1 MKSFF
6 SLLLGM
12 GLWLASSAQER
23 MTAAQYIAGFKGI
36 AMSEMRRT
44 GIPASIKLAQ
54 GLLEAEMGNSNLV
67 RRSNNH
73 FGIKCKADWLGES
86 VSHDDDERGECFRK
100 YSNPEESYRDHSE
113 FLRTRERYAP
123 LFKLRPDDYKGW
135 AYGLKKAGY
144 ATNPRYPQMLIYN
157 IEKYNLQQY
166 DELVLN
172 SPEELPD
179 EEIIESAADLPHD
192 ENVEPVVQSLKSTT
206 SGSADFT
213 VKTRRNGLNAV
224 FAAKGTSLLAI
235 ATVHNVA
242 LTRLLEYNDLNKDGM
257 LEEDAWI
264 YLERKNKESSQASH
278 RVLEGETL
286 SDISQSYG
294 VQLSRLVDYNNKS
307 PMELLPAGSSVHLKP
322 VPMEDLA
329 EKGKLKTGKFIHE
342 VAPKEGLYAISKKYN
357 VSVQDI
363 KNWNNLT
370 SDQLTVGQQLI
381 ISK

>member
-1 MKSFF
+1 
-6 SLLLGM
+6 
-12 GLWLASSAQER
+12 
-23 MTAAQYIAGFKGI
+23 MTAAQYIAGFKDI

-67 RRSNNH
+67 KRSNNH

-100 YSNPEESYRDHSE
+100 YDNPEDSYRDHSD
-113 FLRTRERYAP
+113 FLRSRERYAS
-123 LFKLRPDDYKGW
+123 LFNLRPDDYKGW

-166 DELVLN
+166 DEIVLTSPNPN
-172 SPEELPD
+172 SEEQNLAMESDTATDPELKASTNED
-179 EEIIESAADLPHD
+179 TSAADY
-192 ENVEPVVQSLKSTT
+192 
-206 SGSADFT
+206 T

-224 FAAKGTSLLAI
+224 FAARGTSLLAI
-235 ATVHNVA
+235 ATVHDVP
-242 LTRLLEYNDLNKDGM
+242 LTRLLEFNDLKKDGL

-264 YLERKNKESSQASH
+264 YLERKSKESTQPTHKAMQ
-278 RVLEGETL
+278 GETL
-286 SDISQSYG
+286 FEISQSYG
-294 VQLSRLVDYNNKS
+294 VQLSRLVDYNNM
-307 PMELLPAGSSVHLKP
+307 PPGERLTAGTVVHLQP
-322 VPMEDLA
+322 VPMDVA
-329 EKGKLKTGKFIHE
+329 VNGTVRTGKFLHE

-357 VSVQDI
+357 VSVEDI
-363 KNWNNLT
+363 KSWNNLT
-370 SDQLTVGQQLI
+370 SDQLKVGQQLI

>member
-6 SLLLGM
+6 SLLLVM
-12 GLWLASSAQER
+12 GLWLTSSAQER
-23 MTAAQYIAGFKGI
+23 MTAAQYIAGFKDI

-100 YSNPEESYRDHSE
+100 YDNPEDSYRDHSE
-113 FLRTRERYAP
+113 FLRSRERYAS

-166 DELVLN
+166 DEVVLN
-172 SPEELPD
+172 TPDDKLAEENMLVDVSEETEEAPISLAKS
-179 EEIIESAADLPHD
+179 EIISQADY
-192 ENVEPVVQSLKSTT
+192 KT
-206 SGSADFT
+206 
-213 VKTRRNGLNAV
+213 KTRRNGLSAV
-224 FAAKGTSLLAI
+224 FAPKGTSLLAI
-235 ATVHNVA
+235 ATVHNIA
-242 LTRLLEYNDLNKDGM
+242 LTRLLEYNDLKKDGM
-257 LEEDAWI
+257 LEDDAWI
-264 YLERKNKESSQASH
+264 YLERKNKESSQARH
-278 RVLEGETL
+278 QVVEGETL
-286 SDISQSYG
+286 FDIAQSHG
-294 VQLSRLVDYNNKS
+294 VQLSRLVDYNNKP
-307 PMELLPAGSSVHLKP
+307 PMEVLPTGTFVHLKP
-322 VPMEDLA
+322 VPMDDLA
-329 EKGKLKTGKFIHE
+329 AAGKVKTGKFIHE

-381 ISK
+381 ISKQ

>member
-6 SLLLGM
+6 CLLLGM
-12 GLWLASSAQER
+12 GVVLVSAAQER
-23 MTAAQYIAGFKGI
+23 MTAAQYIAGFKDI

-67 RRSNNH
+67 KRSNNH
-73 FGIKCKADWLGES
+73 FGIKCKTEWTGES
-86 VSHDDDERGECFRK
+86 VSHDDDEKGECFRK
-100 YSNPEESYRDHSE
+100 YNNPEDSYRDHSD
-113 FLRTRERYAP
+113 FLRTRERYAS
-123 LFKLRPDDYKGW
+123 LFNLRPGDYKGW

-166 DELVLN
+166 DEIVIN
-172 SPEELPD
+172 SPAESPAPEKMEID
-179 EEIIESAADLPHD
+179 EPADEPETEVLTAGTNEVESAADY
-192 ENVEPVVQSLKSTT
+192 K
-206 SGSADFT
+206 

-224 FAAKGTSLLAI
+224 FASRGTSLLAI
-235 ATVHNVA
+235 ATVHQVP
-242 LTRLLEYNDLNKDGM
+242 LTRLLEYNDLKKDG
-257 LEEDAWI
+257 LLQEDSWI
-264 YLERKNKESSQASH
+264 YLERKSKESSQSTHTAVS
-278 RVLEGETL
+278 GETL
-286 SDISQSYG
+286 SDISQSHG

-307 PMELLPAGSSVHLKP
+307 PEEPLAAGTLIHLKP
-322 VPMEDLA
+322 VPMDVA
-329 EKGKLKTGKFIHE
+329 ASGNVRTGKFLHE

-357 VSVQDI
+357 VSIEDI
-363 KNWNNLT
+363 KSWNNLT